1 MCIQCVFQQY
11 HEAPDDAKH
20 FYYLFIYVVIYL
32 FIDLPIYLFLPHL
45 MLFTTWPVFIHK
57 TDSSWIDLYW
67 LDYVLT
73 ILKDKPMKP

>member
-1 MCIQCVFQQY
+1 MLLPQEDHIVSHLTSLMCIQCVFQQY

-57 TDSSWIDLYW
+57 TDSS
-67 LDYVLT
+67 
-73 ILKDKPMKP
+73 